1 MFWVYQA
8 LWKGR
13 EMKYT
18 IYATKTCPY
27 CTMAKELLERKKIE
41 YEYLTLDASS
51 PILEEIKTWTGQM
64 TVPLIFQSTEH
75 KETFIGGYAELFKL
89 ISGV

>member
-27 CTMAKELLERKKIE
+27 CHMAKELLERKKIE

-75 KETFIGGYAELFKL
+75 RETFIGGYAELFKL